1 MQFKTND
8 GVTISYDDEGTGT
21 PIVILT
27 GIGGSRVIW
36 AAQVACLVAAGYR
49 VINLDARNQ
58 GASAHTIY
66 GRRITRHAMDVAELM
81 DQLGLDQVIL
91 LGNSLGA
98 ATFFAYLSLFGEQR
112 VRAVIDVDQSPKMV
126 AEEGWS
132 YGFKDLTWATFPDL
146 LTAPLGKSTAGPIDD
161 AVYAQVKAATAAHPY
176 DAALNAPL
184 LIDHAA
190 QDWRDVLL
198 HLHAPLLI
206 VAGQESPYFNSD
218 FAAVSAGM
226 AHNGTAKVV
235 PHAGH
240 VVMVEQPAAFNQ
252 ILLDFLQTV

>member
-8 GVTISYDDEGTGT
+8 GVTLSYDDEGTGV

-36 AAQVACLVAAGYR
+36 AAQIPRLIAAGYR

-66 GRRITRHAMDVAELM
+66 GRRISRHAMDVAELM
-81 DQLGLDQVIL
+81 DDLELDQVIL

-98 ATFFAYLSLFGEQR
+98 ATFFAYLSLFGERR

-126 AEEGWS
+126 TEEGWS
-132 YGFKDLTWATFPDL
+132 YGFKDLTWETFPAL
-146 LTAPLGKSTAGPIDD
+146 LMAPLGKSTAGPIDD
-161 AVYAQVKAATAAHPY
+161 AVYAQVKAASAAHPY
-176 DAALNAPL
+176 DAAMNAPL

-190 QDWRDVLL
+190 QDWRDVLI
-198 HLHAPLLI
+198 HLQAPLLI

-218 FAAVSAGM
+218 FAAASAGM
-226 AHNGTAKVV
+226 AHNGIAKVV

-240 VVMVEQPAAFNQ
+240 VVMAEQPAAFNQ
-252 ILLDFLQTV
+252 ILLDFLKKI